1 MVYYFVFESG
11 NSTEKGESLVEKD
24 GVWTSTPA
32 WTMAVNRCLRSSVSL
47 RRLRQGKENICVDNL
62 DCVGPSRG

>member
-24 GVWTSTPA
+24 GVFGQVP
-32 WTMAVNRCLRSSVSL
+32 
-47 RRLRQGKENICVDNL
+47 Q
-62 DCVGPSRG
+62 RGLWQ